1 MLANP
6 PSHPPKARLFDFIDD
21 VFQRY
26 QMMNAGGIIHSL
38 NPQPCLPGAQLT
50 DRLDRIHTDLLQLPR
65 YRLTDVGQLCQFS
78 HLLLM
83 TRLGAE
89 FWQRKR
95 SGWWHH
101 RCWGLIHS
109 APFIRLYQKTAAI
122 LYLDCG
128 CYCGMTQEMIQST
141 AVIVHWRFRF
151 TLGAIGCRNQFL
163 GA

>member
-21 VFQRY
+21 VVQRY

-89 FWQRKR
+89 FGKGNALDGGTIGDGASYTQPPSLGYIRKQ
-95 SGWWHH
+95 
-101 RCWGLIHS
+101 
-109 APFIRLYQKTAAI
+109 P
-122 LYLDCG
+122 
-128 CYCGMTQEMIQST
+128 QSCIWIA
-141 AVIVHWRFRF
+141 AVI
-151 TLGAIGCRNQFL
+151 GGEAGI
-163 GA
+163 